1 MTSYSIE
8 LDLENCDYG
17 NFIDL
22 EFDSFKIEY
31 NEDITNIFNINEIKK
46 DDLKSSENNID
57 KIFLNEI
64 KNLKEKE
71 NFNKELIKK
80 LKKNEKK
87 IQNVNCL
94 KCYSIN
100 FFNNIIKLCNDCL
113 SIKIENL
120 IYHDK
125 INKRKNKRNKRK
137 LPSYF

>member
-1 MTSYSIE
+1 MTSYCIE

-31 NEDITNIFNINEIKK
+31 NEDITNIFNNNEIKK
-46 DDLKSSENNID
+46 DNLESSENNID
-57 KIFLNEI
+57 KLFLNEI
-64 KNLKEKE
+64 ENLKEKE

-87 IQNVNCL
+87 IENINCL

-100 FFNNIIKLCNDCL
+100 FFNNIVKLCNDC
-113 SIKIENL
+113 INIRIENL
-120 IYHDK
+120 IHHAK
-125 INKRKNKRNKRK
+125 INKILKK
-137 LPSYF
+137 